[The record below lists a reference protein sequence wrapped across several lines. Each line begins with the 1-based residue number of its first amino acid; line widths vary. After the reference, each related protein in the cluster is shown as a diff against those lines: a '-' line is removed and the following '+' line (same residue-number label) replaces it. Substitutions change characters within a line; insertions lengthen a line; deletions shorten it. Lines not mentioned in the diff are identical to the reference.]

1 MGNCLSKFQSELASL
16 FNSIPAEFKKT
27 RGELGDNNGDL
38 NDEFISIGAINWMI
52 DNASNRKLRRRL
64 EDLKQILLERT

>member
-27 RGELGDNNGDL
+27 RGELGDRNGDL
-38 NDEFISIGAINWMI
+38 NDKFISIRAIDWMI
-52 DNASNRKLRRRL
+52 NNASNIELRRLL
-64 EDLKQILLERT
+64 EELKQILLERT